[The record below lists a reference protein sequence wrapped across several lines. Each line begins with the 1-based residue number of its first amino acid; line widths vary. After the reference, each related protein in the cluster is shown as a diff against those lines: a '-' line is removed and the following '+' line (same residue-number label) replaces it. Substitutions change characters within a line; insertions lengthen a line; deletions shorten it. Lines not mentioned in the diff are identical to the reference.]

1 MAEVFPT
8 FFIVGPTAVGK
19 SSLALKLA
27 LKTSACIVNA
37 DSVQLYKDLEIGSA
51 APLLSEKKQVDHFLY
66 QVVPSGEEWTASAY
80 EEEAWKVISRELKT
94 RPVVVV
100 GGSGFYFRALE
111 EGMGDSPNE
120 SDEVKEL
127 LLKRLE
133 DKGAGA
139 LYEELQQVDPVAAKK
154 IHEND
159 HYRLLRALGY
169 YLTYKSPFSEDQKL
183 IKKRQWPGPLLKV
196 GLTAS
201 QGVLKEKIFQRTT
214 EMIAQG
220 LIEEVQGLLGRGLRE
235 WRPLQSVGYLESVA
249 FLDGK
254 LKESELVGEI
264 TRKTLALAKKQKT
277 WFKRD
282 KGVTWF
288 EMEKNDQALTWI
300 LSQLP

>member
-1 MAEVFPT
+1 MEEVFPT

-19 SSLALKLA
+19 SSLALELA
-27 LKTSACIVNA
+27 KKTNACIVNA
-37 DSVQLYKDLEIGSA
+37 DSVQLYQDLEIGSA
-51 APLLSEKKQVDHFLY
+51 APSLTEKKQVDHFLY
-66 QVVPSGEEWTASAY
+66 QVIPPGEEWTASAY
-80 EEEAWKVISRELKT
+80 EAAAWKVVSRELQT

-120 SDEVKEL
+120 SEEVKEF

-133 DKGAGA
+133 VEGAEI
-139 LYEELQQVDPVAAKK
+139 LYKELRKVDPFAAGK

-169 YLTYKSPFSEDQKL
+169 YLTYRSPFSEDQKL
-183 IKKRQWPGPLLKV
+183 MKKREWPGPLIKV

-201 QGVLKEKIFQRTT
+201 QEALKKKIFLRAQK
-214 EMIAQG
+214 MIAQG
-220 LIEEVQGLLGRGLRE
+220 LIEEVSGLLDRGLRN
-235 WRPLQSVGYLESVA
+235 WRPLQSVGYLEAVA
-249 FLDGK
+249 FLDGR
-254 LKESELVGEI
+254 LEEGELMGEI
-264 TRKTLALAKKQKT
+264 TQKTLALAKKQKT

-282 KGVTWF
+282 KDVTWF
-288 EMEKNDQALTWI
+288 EMGKNDQALTWI